1 MCSCLFLSS
10 MGKYTF
16 ALDSFGNLSSKL
28 SHLPFLCYH
37 AVALSLTRDTLL
49 DVQWQIQGLRGNGE
63 VMLQSRDVQHWE
75 TITEQLLM
83 PSTIMGGG
91 ISRRTKQTQEQPSWN
106 SLY

>member
-1 MCSCLFLSS
+1 MLSCC
-10 MGKYTF
+10 GPEP
-16 ALDSFGNLSSKL
+16 D
-28 SHLPFLCYH
+28 P
-37 AVALSLTRDTLL
+37 DTLL

-106 SLY
+106 SLYQENQIINKDIAHT